1 MKKRYLCFFIALTFL
16 FGGCTFTGRNVDSLL
31 RPPILSDEQNDIWKV
46 LKKSDPENSIKLV
59 YPQKGENRSAILL
72 VNIDNE
78 PGDEAVVFFQ
88 TASAVSASPVGI
100 KILDKKDGEWSF
112 VSEMALD
119 GIQIEDVSLLNV
131 GTGIPVM
138 AIGLNYTADGSH
150 MLKVLQFDGKDMHTV
165 FSGNYQ
171 VKEYYDMD
179 SDGKDDIFIVEN
191 PESEVKVWARAYGYD
206 NNEFIEMGAV
216 TVNPEITHY
225 VTVARGN
232 TAHGKESVFV
242 DGYKGTELMTTEI
255 LSYDKEKSVL
265 VNLTYNGETPQ
276 KYPVDRAPVVSCRD
290 LTNDG
295 IVEVPGV
302 RPMPGYDE
310 TADDVLYLTDWYH
323 FTDSGYLKKNSAFV
337 NTTLGY
343 IFTYPE
349 NWIGKVSA
357 KNISEN
363 ETGFYEYNAEEETS
377 GDELLYLR
385 VATRSDWLGKKISSE
400 YQLIDAEGQIVYLAK
415 ICDTDSSFGISVSKV
430 KEYFNRI
437 S

>member
-1 MKKRYLCFFIALTFL
+1 MKRYLCFLIVLTFL
-16 FGGCTFTGRNVDSLL
+16 LGGCTFTGRNVDSLL

-72 VNIDNE
+72 VNLDNE

-88 TASAVSASPVGI
+88 TAAAVSTAPVGI

-112 VSEMALD
+112 VSELALD
-119 GIQIEDVSLLNV
+119 GIQIEDVSVLNV
-131 GTGIPVM
+131 GTGIPIM

-150 MLKVLQFDGKDMHTV
+150 LLKALQFDGKNMNTL
-165 FSGNYQ
+165 FSENYQ

-191 PESEVKVWARAYGYD
+191 PESEVKTWARAYRYE
-206 NNEFIEMGAV
+206 NNGFVEMGAV

-225 VTVARGN
+225 VTVTRGN
-232 TAHGKESVFV
+232 TAQGKEAVFI

-255 LSYDKEKSVL
+255 LSYDEGKSAL
-265 VNLTYNGETPQ
+265 LNLTYNGETPQ
-276 KYPVDRAPVVSCRD
+276 KYPVDRAPVANSMD

-295 IVEVPGV
+295 IIEVPGV

-310 TADDVLYLTDWYH
+310 TGDEVLYLTDWYH
-323 FTDSGYLKKNSAFV
+323 FTENGFVKKSSAFV
-337 NTTLGY
+337 NTARGY

-349 NWIGKVSA
+349 KWIGRVSA
-357 KNISEN
+357 KTLSEN
-363 ETGFYEYNAEEETS
+363 EIVFYEYNAEKEAL
-377 GDELLYLR
+377 DDVLLHLC
-385 VATRSDWLGKKISSE
+385 VATRSDWLSKKISSE

-415 ICDTDSSFGISVSKV
+415 ISDTDSSFGISVSKV